1 MPASSTR
8 WTALMVAAL
17 AARVLLVHFGW
28 HAPLAS
34 RIELSSP
41 VDSLARLREGAA
53 LVEMGLSPYEGSM
66 LHVPP
71 LVLLLFTPFLYVA
84 DALGASEAPY
94 ASIVRSAPF
103 VALDALVAAALFAVA
118 ARVAAASNGGDEQ
131 KTKENGSVTSFSDT
145 SGPAF
150 AACAYLLNPMSV
162 AACAAGSTS
171 ALGTLCVALA
181 LAAACKEKP
190 EPLVAGVCLATLAFV
205 SSDARVPLL
214 LLYPVASL
222 ARDGAAGDANAVAFR
237 ARRKN
242 TRESRVLSRE
252 TTEAKNRRFR
262 ATLGGFFAACLVLG
276 FVSTRAY
283 ADVGV
288 GLEQWT
294 DATYAFTFL
303 VTDLT
308 PNLGVHWYLFA
319 ELFSHF
325 RGFFLFVFHAFPAF
339 LSVPALAR
347 YGHAR
352 PILAVGVVLALH
364 TALGPYPTWGNVA
377 GYLAF
382 APIFTHGEQD
392 ARQNARRG
400 ARMTRTNDDRKKKT
414 APRVGFAASA
424 ALAVTA
430 TLTPIFW
437 HLWIEARVANANFL
451 FAVTLAHF
459 AAQSALIVSWIGAA
473 VERDAASSASA
484 KEKKEKDD
492 DTTIASDAP
501 PYRDSDRGGLS
512 RVETDAPAS
521 GIARRRR

>member
-8 WTALMVAAL
+8 WSALMVAAL

-103 VALDALVAAALFAVA
+103 VALDALVAAALFAIA

-131 KTKENGSVTSFSDT
+131 NTDENGTRKRFTDT
-145 SGPAF
+145 SVPAF

-171 ALGTLCVALA
+171 ALGTSCVALA

-190 EPLVAGVCLATLAFV
+190 EPIVAGACLATLAFV
-205 SSDARVPLL
+205 TSDARVPTL

-222 ARDGAAGDANAVAFR
+222 ARDGAAGDADAPRNSET
-237 ARRKN
+237 KN
-242 TRESRVLSRE
+242 S
-252 TTEAKNRRFR
+252 NRRFR
-262 ATLGGFFAACLVLG
+262 ATFGGFFAACLVLG
-276 FVSTRAY
+276 AVSTRAY
-283 ADVGV
+283 LDVGV
-288 GLEQWT
+288 TLEQWT
-294 DATYAFTFL
+294 NATYAFTFL

-325 RGFFLFVFHAFPAF
+325 RLFFLFVFHAFPAF
-339 LSVPALAR
+339 LSVPVLAR
-347 YGHAR
+347 YGHTR

-382 APIFTHGEQD
+382 APIFTHGEQ
-392 ARQNARRG
+392 AAG
-400 ARMTRTNDDRKKKT
+400 ARMTRTNSKT
-414 APRVGFAASA
+414 TPRVGFAVSA

-473 VERDAASSASA
+473 VERDAASSARRSRQREE
-484 KEKKEKDD
+484 KEKNAAIG
-492 DTTIASDAP
+492 TIARDGP
-501 PYRDSDRGGLS
+501 PYRDSGRGGEVQP
-512 RVETDAPAS
+512 RVATDAPAS
-521 GIARRRR
+521 GLARRKR

>member
-103 VALDALVAAALFAVA
+103 VALDALVAAALFAIA
-118 ARVAAASNGGDEQ
+118 ARVAAASNGCVEQ
-131 KTKENGSVTSFSDT
+131 NGTRKRFTDT
-145 SGPAF
+145 SVPAF

-171 ALGTLCVALA
+171 ALGTSCVALA

-190 EPLVAGVCLATLAFV
+190 EPIVAGACLATLAFV
-205 SSDARVPLL
+205 TSDARVPTL

-222 ARDGAAGDANAVAFR
+222 ARDGAAGDADAPFPK
-237 ARRKN
+237 KN
-242 TRESRVLSRE
+242 SE
-252 TTEAKNRRFR
+252 TKHSNRRFR
-262 ATLGGFFAACLVLG
+262 ATFGGFFAACLVLG
-276 FVSTRAY
+276 AVSTRAY
-283 ADVGV
+283 SDVGV
-288 GLEQWT
+288 TLEQWT
-294 DATYAFTFL
+294 NATYAFTFL

-325 RGFFLFVFHAFPAF
+325 RLFFLFVFHAFPAF
-339 LSVPALAR
+339 LSVPVLAR
-347 YGHAR
+347 YGHTR

-382 APIFTHGEQD
+382 APIFTHGEL
-392 ARQNARRG
+392 AFS
-400 ARMTRTNDDRKKKT
+400 ARMTRTNAKNPT
-414 APRVGFAASA
+414 PRVGFAVSA
-424 ALAVTA
+424 ALATTA

-473 VERDAASSASA
+473 VERDAASSARRSRQREE
-484 KEKKEKDD
+484 KEKNEKAIG
-492 DTTIASDAP
+492 TIARDGP
-501 PYRDSDRGGLS
+501 PYRDSGRGGEVQP
-512 RVETDAPAS
+512 RVATDAPAS
-521 GIARRRR
+521 GLARRKR

>member
-103 VALDALVAAALFAVA
+103 VALDALVAAALFAIA
-118 ARVAAASNGGDEQ
+118 ARVAAASACENEQ
-131 KTKENGSVTSFSDT
+131 NTDENGTRERFTDT
-145 SGPAF
+145 SVPAF

-171 ALGTLCVALA
+171 ALGTSCVALA

-190 EPLVAGVCLATLAFV
+190 EPIVAGACLATLAFV
-205 SSDARVPLL
+205 TSDARVPTL

-222 ARDGAAGDANAVAFR
+222 ARDGAAGDADAPRNSET
-237 ARRKN
+237 KN
-242 TRESRVLSRE
+242 S
-252 TTEAKNRRFR
+252 NRRFR
-262 ATLGGFFAACLVLG
+262 ATFGGFFAACLVLG
-276 FVSTRAY
+276 AVSTRAY
-283 ADVGV
+283 SDVGV
-288 GLEQWT
+288 TLEQWT
-294 DATYAFTFL
+294 NATYAFTFL

-319 ELFSHF
+319 ELMSHF
-325 RGFFLFVFHAFPAF
+325 RLFFLFVFHAFPAF
-339 LSVPALAR
+339 LSVPVLAR
-347 YGHAR
+347 YGHTR

-382 APIFTHGEQD
+382 APIFTHGEL
-392 ARQNARRG
+392 AFS
-400 ARMTRTNDDRKKKT
+400 ARMTRTNSKT
-414 APRVGFAASA
+414 TPRVGFAVSA

-473 VERDAASSASA
+473 VERDAASSARRSRQREE
-484 KEKKEKDD
+484 KEKNAAIG
-492 DTTIASDAP
+492 TIARDGP
-501 PYRDSDRGGLS
+501 PYRDSGRGGEVQP
-512 RVETDAPAS
+512 RVATDAPAS
-521 GIARRRR
+521 GLARRKR

>member
-1 MPASSTR
+1 MPASFTR

-53 LVEMGLSPYEGSM
+53 LVEMGMSPYEGSM

-103 VALDALVAAALFAVA
+103 VALDALVAAALFAIA

-131 KTKENGSVTSFSDT
+131 NTDENGTRKRITDT
-145 SGPAF
+145 SVPAF

-171 ALGTLCVALA
+171 ALGTSCVALA

-190 EPLVAGVCLATLAFV
+190 EPIVAGACLATLAFV
-205 SSDARVPLL
+205 TSDARVPTL

-222 ARDGAAGDANAVAFR
+222 ARDGAAGDADAPQNSET
-237 ARRKN
+237 KN
-242 TRESRVLSRE
+242 W
-252 TTEAKNRRFR
+252 NRRFR
-262 ATLGGFFAACLVLG
+262 ATFGGFFAACLVLG
-276 FVSTRAY
+276 AVSTQAY
-283 ADVGV
+283 SDVGV
-288 GLEQWT
+288 TLEQWT
-294 DATYAFTFL
+294 TATYAFTFS

-325 RGFFLFVFHAFPAF
+325 RRFFLFAFHAFPAF
-339 LSVPALAR
+339 LSVAVSAR
-347 YGHAR
+347 YGHTR

-382 APIFTHGEQD
+382 APIFTHGER
-392 ARQNARRG
+392 AAG
-400 ARMTRTNDDRKKKT
+400 VRMTRTKAKT
-414 APRVGFAASA
+414 TPRVGFAVSA

-473 VERDAASSASA
+473 VERDAASSARRSRQREE
-484 KEKKEKDD
+484 KEKNAAIG
-492 DTTIASDAP
+492 TIARDGP
-501 PYRDSDRGGLS
+501 PYRDSGRGGEVQP
-512 RVETDAPAS
+512 RVATDAPAS
-521 GIARRRR
+521 GLARRKR

>member
-103 VALDALVAAALFAVA
+103 VALDALVAAALFAIA
-118 ARVAAASNGGDEQ
+118 ARVAAASACENEQ
-131 KTKENGSVTSFSDT
+131 NTDENGTRKRFTDT
-145 SGPAF
+145 SNVPAF

-171 ALGTLCVALA
+171 ALGTSCVALA

-190 EPLVAGVCLATLAFV
+190 EPIVAGACLATLAFV
-205 SSDARVPLL
+205 TSDARVPTL

-222 ARDGAAGDANAVAFR
+222 ARDGAAGDADAPFPK
-237 ARRKN
+237 KN
-242 TRESRVLSRE
+242 SE
-252 TTEAKNRRFR
+252 TKHSNRRFR
-262 ATLGGFFAACLVLG
+262 ATFGGFFAACLVLG
-276 FVSTRAY
+276 AVSTRAY
-283 ADVGV
+283 SDVGV
-288 GLEQWT
+288 TLEQWT
-294 DATYAFTFL
+294 NATYAFTFL

-325 RGFFLFVFHAFPAF
+325 RLFFLFVFHAFPAF
-339 LSVPALAR
+339 LSVPVLAR
-347 YGHAR
+347 YGHTR

-382 APIFTHGEQD
+382 APIFTHGEL
-392 ARQNARRG
+392 AFS
-400 ARMTRTNDDRKKKT
+400 ARMTRTNAKNPT
-414 APRVGFAASA
+414 PRVGFAVSA
-424 ALAVTA
+424 ALATTA

-473 VERDAASSASA
+473 VERDAARRSARRSRA
-484 KEKKEKDD
+484 PREEKEKNEKAIG
-492 DTTIASDAP
+492 TIARDGP
-501 PYRDSDRGGLS
+501 PYRDSGRGGEVQP
-512 RVETDAPAS
+512 RVATDAPAS
-521 GIARRRR
+521 GLARRKR

>member
-131 KTKENGSVTSFSDT
+131 KTKENGSATSFSDT

-171 ALGTLCVALA
+171 ALGTSCVALA

-190 EPLVAGVCLATLAFV
+190 EPIVAGACLATLAFV
-205 SSDARVPLL
+205 TSDARVPTL

-222 ARDGAAGDANAVAFR
+222 ARDGAAGDADAPRNSET
-237 ARRKN
+237 KN
-242 TRESRVLSRE
+242 S
-252 TTEAKNRRFR
+252 NRRFR
-262 ATLGGFFAACLVLG
+262 ATFGGFFAACLVLG
-276 FVSTRAY
+276 AVSTQAY
-283 ADVGV
+283 LDVGV
-288 GLEQWT
+288 TLEQWT
-294 DATYAFTFL
+294 NATYAFTFL

-325 RGFFLFVFHAFPAF
+325 RWFFLFVFHAFPAF
-339 LSVPALAR
+339 LSVPVLAR
-347 YGHAR
+347 YGHTR

-364 TALGPYPTWGNVA
+364 TVLGPYPTWGNVA

-382 APIFTHGEQD
+382 APIFTHGEQ
-392 ARQNARRG
+392 AAG
-400 ARMTRTNDDRKKKT
+400 ARMTRTKAKT
-414 APRVGFAASA
+414 TPRVGFAVSA

-437 HLWIEARVANANFL
+437 HLWIEARVVNANFL

-473 VERDAASSASA
+473 VERDAASSARRSRQREE
-484 KEKKEKDD
+484 KEKNAAIGS
-492 DTTIASDAP
+492 IARDGP
-501 PYRDSDRGGLS
+501 PYRDSGRGGEVQP
-512 RVETDAPAS
+512 RVATDAPAS
-521 GIARRRR
+521 GLARRKR

>member
-1 MPASSTR
+1 M
-8 WTALMVAAL
+8 
-17 AARVLLVHFGW
+17 
-28 HAPLAS
+28 
-34 RIELSSP
+34 
-41 VDSLARLREGAA
+41 
-53 LVEMGLSPYEGSM
+53 
-66 LHVPP
+66 
-71 LVLLLFTPFLYVA
+71 
-84 DALGASEAPY
+84 
-94 ASIVRSAPF
+94 
-103 VALDALVAAALFAVA
+103 
-118 ARVAAASNGGDEQ
+118 
-131 KTKENGSVTSFSDT
+131 
-145 SGPAF
+145 
-150 AACAYLLNPMSV
+150 
-162 AACAAGSTS
+162 
-171 ALGTLCVALA
+171 
-181 LAAACKEKP
+181 
-190 EPLVAGVCLATLAFV
+190 
-205 SSDARVPLL
+205 
-214 LLYPVASL
+214 
-222 ARDGAAGDANAVAFR
+222 
-237 ARRKN
+237 
-242 TRESRVLSRE
+242 SRE

-392 ARQNARRG
+392 AGG
-400 ARMTRTNDDRKKKT
+400 ARAGGERAKT

-451 FAVTLAHF
+451 FAVTWHTSPRRA
-459 AAQSALIVSWIGAA
+459 
-473 VERDAASSASA
+473 R
-484 KEKKEKDD
+484 
-492 DTTIASDAP
+492 
-501 PYRDSDRGGLS
+501 S
-512 RVETDAPAS
+512 RLVD
-521 GIARRRR
+521 RRRRRAATRRRRRRRKKKKRRIATRRSRATRRRTAIQTETARRASRPTHRRAGSRDEGGDERETV

>member
-71 LVLLLFTPFLYVA
+71 LVLLLFAPFLYVA

-103 VALDALVAAALFAVA
+103 VALDALVAAALFAIA

-131 KTKENGSVTSFSDT
+131 NTDENGNRKTSV
-145 SGPAF
+145 PAF

-171 ALGTLCVALA
+171 ALGTSCVALA

-190 EPLVAGVCLATLAFV
+190 EPIVAGACLATLAFV
-205 SSDARVPLL
+205 TSDARVPTL

-222 ARDGAAGDANAVAFR
+222 ARDGAAGDANLRQFAPR
-237 ARRKN
+237 N
-242 TRESRVLSRE
+242 SE
-252 TTEAKNRRFR
+252 TLETKHSNRRFR
-262 ATLGGFFAACLVLG
+262 ATFGGFFAACLVLG
-276 FVSTRAY
+276 AVSTRAY
-283 ADVGV
+283 SDVGV
-288 GLEQWT
+288 TLEQWT
-294 DATYAFTFL
+294 NATYAFTFL

-325 RGFFLFVFHAFPAF
+325 RLFFLFVFHAFPAF
-339 LSVPALAR
+339 LSVPVLAR
-347 YGHAR
+347 YGHTR

-382 APIFTHGEQD
+382 APIFTRGEL
-392 ARQNARRG
+392 AFS
-400 ARMTRTNDDRKKKT
+400 ARMTKTNAKNPT
-414 APRVGFAASA
+414 PRVGFAVSA

-473 VERDAASSASA
+473 VERDAASSARRSRQREE
-484 KEKKEKDD
+484 KEKNAGAIG
-492 DTTIASDAP
+492 TIARDGP
-501 PYRDSDRGGLS
+501 PYRDSGRGGEVQP
-512 RVETDAPAS
+512 RVATDAPAS
-521 GIARRRR
+521 GLARRKR

>member
-103 VALDALVAAALFAVA
+103 VALDALVAAALFAIA

-131 KTKENGSVTSFSDT
+131 NTDENGTRKRFTDT
-145 SGPAF
+145 SVPAF

-190 EPLVAGVCLATLAFV
+190 EPLVAGACLATLLFV

-214 LLYPVASL
+214 LLYPVATL
-222 ARDGAAGDANAVAFR
+222 ARDGAAGDANAPR
-237 ARRKN
+237 TPRRSSTRSKN
-242 TRESRVLSRE
+242 L
-252 TTEAKNRRFR
+252 NRRFR

-276 FVSTRAY
+276 AVSTVAY
-283 ADVGV
+283 ADVGATL
-288 GLEQWT
+288 GEWT
-294 DATYAFTFL
+294 AATYAFTFL

-339 LSVPALAR
+339 LSVPVLAR

-364 TALGPYPTWGNVA
+364 TALGPYPTWGSVA

-382 APIFTHGEQD
+382 APIFTHGERD
-392 ARQNARRG
+392 AGARRSG
-400 ARMTRTNDDRKKKT
+400 AKKSRTTAKT
-414 APRVGFAASA
+414 APRVGFVASA

-473 VERDAASSASA
+473 AERDAASSAASARRLKSLREA
-484 KEKKEKDD
+484 KENDE
-492 DTTIASDAP
+492 TIASDAS
-501 PYRDSDRGGLS
+501 PYRDSGRGGSS

-521 GIARRRR
+521 ALARRRR

>member
-103 VALDALVAAALFAVA
+103 VALDALVAAALFAIA

-131 KTKENGSVTSFSDT
+131 NTDENGTRKRFTDT
-145 SGPAF
+145 SVPAF

-171 ALGTLCVALA
+171 ALGTSCVALA

-190 EPLVAGVCLATLAFV
+190 EPIVAGACLATLAFV
-205 SSDARVPLL
+205 TSDARVPTL

-222 ARDGAAGDANAVAFR
+222 ARDGAAGDADAPRNLET
-237 ARRKN
+237 KN
-242 TRESRVLSRE
+242 S
-252 TTEAKNRRFR
+252 NRRFR
-262 ATLGGFFAACLVLG
+262 ATFGGFFAACLVLG
-276 FVSTRAY
+276 AVSTRAY
-283 ADVGV
+283 SDVGV
-288 GLEQWT
+288 TLEQWT
-294 DATYAFTFL
+294 NATYAFTFL

-325 RGFFLFVFHAFPAF
+325 RLFFLFVFHAFPAF
-339 LSVPALAR
+339 LSVPVLAR
-347 YGHAR
+347 YGHTR

-382 APIFTHGEQD
+382 APIFTHGEQ
-392 ARQNARRG
+392 AAG
-400 ARMTRTNDDRKKKT
+400 ARMTRTNSKT
-414 APRVGFAASA
+414 TPRVGFAVSA

-473 VERDAASSASA
+473 VERDAASSARRSRQREE
-484 KEKKEKDD
+484 KEKNAAIG
-492 DTTIASDAP
+492 TIARDGP
-501 PYRDSDRGGLS
+501 PYRDSGRGGEVQP
-512 RVETDAPAS
+512 RVATDAPAS
-521 GIARRRR
+521 GLARRKR

>member
-1 MPASSTR
+1 MSVSSTR
-8 WTALMVAAL
+8 STALIAVAAL

-28 HAPLAS
+28 HTPLAS

-53 LVEMGLSPYEGSM
+53 LVGMGMSPYEGSM

-71 LVLLLFTPFLYVA
+71 LVLLLFTPFLYVM
-84 DALGASEAPY
+84 DTLGASEAPY
-94 ASIVRSAPF
+94 ASLVRWAPF
-103 VALDALVAAALFAVA
+103 LVLDAVVAAALFAI
-118 ARVAAASNGGDEQ
+118 AASVAEAKADAKNAKD
-131 KTKENGSVTSFSDT
+131 TKGRGTEYHAALPG
-145 SGPAF
+145 F

-162 AACAAGSTS
+162 ASCVAGSTS
-171 ALGTLCVALA
+171 ALGTLCAA
-181 LAAACKEKP
+181 TATAAACAKNPKP
-190 EPLVAGVCLATLAFV
+190 VIAGACLATLLFV
-205 SSDARVPLL
+205 STDARVPLL
-214 LLYPVASL
+214 LLIPIATL
-222 ARDGAAGDANAVAFR
+222 ARDGAAGDAGVRRGTSGESLAADRDDDVEGRRR
-237 ARRKN
+237 A
-242 TRESRVLSRE
+242 
-252 TTEAKNRRFR
+252 RFR
-262 ATLGGFFAACLVLG
+262 AVLGGFFATAFGLG
-276 FVSTRAY
+276 VVSSHAY
-283 ADVGV
+283 ANVGV
-288 GLEQWT
+288 TFAQWT
-294 DATYAFTFL
+294 DATYRFAFL

-308 PNLGVHWYLFA
+308 PNLGAHWYLFA

-382 APIFTHGEQD
+382 APIFTHGERD
-392 ARQNARRG
+392 AKKGARRG
-400 ARMTRTNDDRKKKT
+400 ARMTRTNAKT

-492 DTTIASDAP
+492 DATIASDAP
-501 PYRDSDRGGLS
+501 PYRDSDRNGSS

-521 GIARRRR
+521 GIARRRRCDERETS

>member
-1 MPASSTR
+1 MPASFTR

-53 LVEMGLSPYEGSM
+53 LVEMGMSPYEGSM

-131 KTKENGSVTSFSDT
+131 KTKENGLVTSFSDT

-171 ALGTLCVALA
+171 ALGTSCVALA

-190 EPLVAGVCLATLAFV
+190 EPIVAGACLATLAFV
-205 SSDARVPLL
+205 TSDARVPTL

-222 ARDGAAGDANAVAFR
+222 ARDGAAGDADAPRNSET
-237 ARRKN
+237 KN
-242 TRESRVLSRE
+242 S
-252 TTEAKNRRFR
+252 NRRFR
-262 ATLGGFFAACLVLG
+262 ATFGGFFAACLVLG
-276 FVSTRAY
+276 AVSTQAY
-283 ADVGV
+283 LDVGV
-288 GLEQWT
+288 TLEQWT
-294 DATYAFTFL
+294 IATYAFTFL

-325 RGFFLFVFHAFPAF
+325 RWFFLFVFHAFPAF
-339 LSVPALAR
+339 LSVPVLAR
-347 YGHAR
+347 YGHTR

-382 APIFTHGEQD
+382 APIFTHGER
-392 ARQNARRG
+392 AAG
-400 ARMTRTNDDRKKKT
+400 VRMTRTKAKT
-414 APRVGFAASA
+414 TPRVGFAVSA

-473 VERDAASSASA
+473 VERDAASSARRSRQREE
-484 KEKKEKDD
+484 KEKNAAIG
-492 DTTIASDAP
+492 TIARDGP
-501 PYRDSDRGGLS
+501 PYRDSGRGGEVQP
-512 RVETDAPAS
+512 RVATDAPAS
-521 GIARRRR
+521 GLARRKR